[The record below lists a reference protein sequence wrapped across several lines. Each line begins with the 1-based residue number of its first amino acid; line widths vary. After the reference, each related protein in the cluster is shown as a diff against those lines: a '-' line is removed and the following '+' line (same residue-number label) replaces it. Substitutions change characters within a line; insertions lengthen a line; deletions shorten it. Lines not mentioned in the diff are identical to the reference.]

1 MTEKELYEI
10 VNQTIV
16 GLSKGNVKKDKLDLT
31 LAMDIAK
38 ACIQKAQEIN
48 LKATI
53 AICDQHGNAIL
64 FYRME
69 ESLLVSSDIAPKK
82 AYTSVALN
90 MSTAE
95 AKIFMDKHAN
105 HLDNA
110 TEGRLV
116 FFAGGLPIRI
126 DGKLVGGLGV
136 SGGLPEQDQEIASHG
151 LKTVAL
157 SE

>member
-1 MTEKELYEI
+1 MTEQELYQI
-10 VNQTIV
+10 VSQTIEE
-16 GLSKGNVKKDKLDLT
+16 LSKDTKKKDDLDLD

-53 AICDQHGNAIL
+53 AICDQHGNTIL

-69 ESLLVSSDIAPKK
+69 GSLLISSEVAPKK
-82 AYTSVALN
+82 AYTAASLN
-90 MSTAE
+90 KSTAE
-95 AKIFMDKHAN
+95 LKNFMDEYAY
-105 HLDNA
+105 HLDKS

-126 DGKLVGGLGV
+126 DNKLIGGLGV
-136 SGGLPEQDQEIASHG
+136 SGGLPEEDQEIALYG
-151 LKTVAL
+151 LKSIAL